1 MDKTNNIYITTPIY
15 YINDKPHIG
24 HTYSTF
30 TADILARF
38 YRLLWF
44 NTYFVTWTD
53 ENSQKTVEAAKSKLE
68 ILKKFWRNSDEK
80 ENLWRKSEENLKNYE
95 DIKKLYQFIKEKEL
109 EKLLEDYLNWKLK
122 DIPLELVQAYTD
134 YMASIWRKT
143 WENLKISFNDFIRTT
158 EERHKKAVEK
168 FYLKAKQNWYVYK
181 WKYKGLYCWKCEAF
195 YKESDLIKDEKTGK
209 LLCPIH
215 KYPVEEIEEEN
226 YFFKLTAFEKEV
238 EKYLNENHIFPEFRK
253 KELINNFLKEGLE
266 DFSIS
271 REWKKWWIPFP
282 DDPNHVFY
290 VWYDALT
297 NYLSVLWYAE
307 NKDLFEKF
315 WDNWFIIH
323 IIWKDIIKF
332 HAIYWPAMLWAAN
345 EKAPDLIA
353 AHWFFT
359 INWEK
364 ISKSLGNAI
373 PPTDLTDKY
382 WIDAVRY
389 YLFKDL
395 KFWNDGDFSFE
406 RLHDLYNTNLLGWWW
421 NLVSRVTKLA
431 HKNNINQITKDELI
445 EVKNYLSNQLN
456 NFDFS
461 ENNRL
466 KDLITEWF
474 NKEIILYYLQNF
486 DFQWYLNHWY
496 ELIQFTNK
504 LIDQEK
510 PWEKLKNE
518 ETKNEWIFILKTLLY
533 LIRQLAILVAPIL
546 IESFEKIKDILGEE
560 ILTKIDTT
568 SKIEN
573 IEKIFDL
580 EELKF
585 NLHPWYLYKKL

>member
-1 MDKTNNIYITTPIY
+1 MSENIYITTPIY

-53 ENSQKTVEAAKSKLE
+53 ENSQKTVEAAKTKLKE
-68 ILKKFWRNSDEK
+68 D
-80 ENLWRKSEENLKNYE
+80 ENLQK
-95 DIKKLYQFIKEKEL
+95 FIKEKWYEQ
-109 EKLLEDYLNWKLK
+109 LLKKYINWET
-122 DIPLELVQAYTD
+122 DEIPLELVKLYTD
-134 YMASIWRKT
+134 YMAEIWKKT
-143 WENLKISFNDFIRTT
+143 WESLKISFNDFIRTT
-158 EERHKKAVEK
+158 EQRHKKAVEK
-168 FYLKAKQNWYVYK
+168 FYLKAKQNWYIYK

-195 YKESDLIKDEKTGK
+195 YKENDLIKDEKTWK

-226 YFFKLTAFEKEV
+226 YFFKLKAFEKEI

-271 REWKKWWIPFP
+271 REGKKWWIPFP
-282 DDPNHVFY
+282 DDHNHVFY

-297 NYLSVLWYAE
+297 NYLSALGYEESLRKTSNLYQTFRV
-307 NKDLFEKF
+307 
-315 WDNWFIIH
+315 NWKIIH
-323 IIWKDIIKF
+323 IIGKDIIKF
-332 HAIYWPAMLWAAN
+332 HAIYWPAMLWAAD

-364 ISKSLGNAI
+364 ISKSLWNAI

-395 KFWNDGDFSFE
+395 KFGNDWDFSFE
-406 RLHDLYNTNLLGWWW
+406 RLEDLYNSNLLWWWW

-431 HKNNINQITKDELI
+431 NKNKI
-445 EVKNYLSNQLN
+445 EIISEEEIEKIKEFLKMQYE

-461 ENNRL
+461 KENKL
-466 KDLITEWF
+466 KNLITNWF
-474 NKEIILYYLQNF
+474 DKNIILKYIQNF
-486 DFQWYLNHWY
+486 DFQDYLNHWY
-496 ELIQFTNK
+496 ELVQFANK

-510 PWEKLKNE
+510 PWEKLKENKE
-518 ETKNEWIFILKTLLY
+518 GWIFILKTLLY
-533 LIRQLAILVAPIL
+533 FIRQTSILSSPFL
-546 IESFEKIKDILGEE
+546 IESFEKIKEILGDEK
-560 ILTKIDTT
+560 LKNIDTT
-568 SKIEN
+568 IKIEN
-573 IEKIFDL
+573 L
-580 EELKF
+580 ENIWNQKEVRL
-585 NLHPWYLYKKL
+585 NLNPQYLYKKLEN

>member
-158 EERHKKAVEK
+158 EKRHKKAVEK

-496 ELIQFTNK
+496 ELIQFANK